1 MTCKKIISFVLVLL
15 LVLGSLVTAG
25 AYSHKFDTARYT
37 YLTEQE
43 MLCELA
49 LYETESR
56 DSRYYRDYYL
66 KRGDGYHI
74 DYRQVIGV
82 NIENPDFHPAEY
94 GFTPTRTFFGVDAT
108 TVSYCD
114 TKGKEKVSVLVDYGY
129 NLKELS
135 EKIGSVKTDGNIA
148 SYDEVVAKGRDF
160 LICRYAEYT
169 DCYFTEGLCLVWLR
183 AYTDIDE
190 DFLNSISVEYK
201 DVYVPQKISD
211 DADWFEK
218 KMEEGFAVGDANK
231 DGELN
236 IRDATVVQ
244 KYCAKLVLSIDR
256 MEADFNGDLK
266 VDIKDATN
274 MQKKLAGLEYLCRR
288 DLYPLTY
295 AYEKAVTSDETRI
308 DTIMHFEGPT
318 PVGDLSLIYQADYD
332 IRRYDTVIESEEEF
346 KAFFGAAKDEFDK
359 EFFAKKSLVYLY
371 RWYSSTSIEM
381 YPANLYYCDGV
392 LNIVYKYRSPDGFG
406 SFNGEIANY
415 NVFYEVDK
423 AQIEGLKGI
432 VVSEQREIY

>member
-1 MTCKKIISFVLVLL
+1 MIHKKITSFMLSVLL
-15 LVLGSLVTAG
+15 FFCSVVVTG
-25 AYSHKFDTARYT
+25 AYSHKFDTAQYT
-37 YLTEQE
+37 FNTEQE

-49 LYETESR
+49 LYETESPY
-56 DSRYYRDYYL
+56 SRYYEDYYL
-66 KRGDGYHI
+66 KRGEGYHI

-82 NIENPDFHPAEY
+82 KVDFSDLYPQKY
-94 GFTPTRTFFGVDAT
+94 GYTPTRTFFGVDAT
-108 TVSYCD
+108 TTCFYD
-114 TKGKEKVSVLVDYGY
+114 EKGAEKVSVLVDYGY
-129 NLKELS
+129 NLEELS
-135 EKIGSVKTDGNIA
+135 EKIESIKTDDNIA

-160 LICRYAEYT
+160 LICRYGEYT
-169 DCYFTEGLCLVWLR
+169 DCYFAEGLCLVWLR
-183 AYTDIDE
+183 AYMEVDE
-190 DFLNSISVEYK
+190 DFLNSIDVEYK
-201 DVYVPQKISD
+201 DVYVPQKIND

-218 KMEEGFAVGDANK
+218 KMAEGYAVGDVNR

-244 KYCAKLVLSIDR
+244 KYVAKLIMSIDR

-274 MQKKLAGLEYLCRR
+274 MQKKLAGLEYICCR
-288 DLYPLTY
+288 DMYPLTY
-295 AYEKAVTSDETRI
+295 GYNKAVTSDETLL
-308 DTIMHFEGPT
+308 DTVVYFEGPT
-318 PVGDLSLIYQADYD
+318 VMGNLSFVYQDDYG
-332 IRRYDTVIESEEEF
+332 IRRYDTVIDSEEEF
-346 KAFFGAAKDEFDK
+346 KAFFGTTSDEFDR
-359 EFFAKKSLVYLY
+359 EFFMEKSLVYLY

-381 YPANLYYCDGV
+381 YPAELYFCDGM

-406 SFNGEIANY
+406 SFKDEIANY